1 MGDGGQRSE
10 SRRQSAWSI
19 EIEPVDTQEEY
30 APLSQVNSTGIARIM
45 RIGGSLGGLE
55 GKKGRW

>member
-45 RIGGSLGGLE
+45 RIGESLGG
-55 GKKGRW
+55 